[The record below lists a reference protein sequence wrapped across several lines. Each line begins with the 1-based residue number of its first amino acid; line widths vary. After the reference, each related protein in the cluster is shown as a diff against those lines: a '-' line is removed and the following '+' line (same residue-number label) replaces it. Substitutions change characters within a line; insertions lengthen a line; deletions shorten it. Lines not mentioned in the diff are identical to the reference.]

1 MICIWGMVEQCRVGV
16 GHLDHCLLHS
26 LALLLL
32 ALILLR
38 FLLPR

>member
-1 MICIWGMVEQCRVGV
+1 MICMWGIFEQCRVGV
-16 GHLDHCLLHS
+16 GHLDHCLLNP

-32 ALILLR
+32 ALILLC